1 MSNLVEYKGQHYN
14 NGLTNDERAYLE
26 ALNQTKVCEST
37 LPMFKSLIAKGI
49 VISGIKQLPSPEET
63 QMLYDTAQQYY
74 RFFTIAEIG
83 LAFQLN
89 AVGMAWKRVEHYGLM
104 SIQFLSDVLNA
115 YKIHKMQMNLDIDRK
130 KAKLSIGTTTQDDTP
145 VDFKAMFESDLK
157 RWKEGQRV
165 AVMLLAPS
173 MMRKFEELGA
183 IHPDCWSDDE
193 WKRFKFMSY
202 QNICNERQL
211 TNYQITNLKRKDKE
225 NFDIEVRQGIF
236 RLLYADIMDS
246 HILQERIKAKL

>member
-1 MSNLVEYKGQHYN
+1 
-14 NGLTNDERAYLE
+14 
-26 ALNQTKVCEST
+26 
-37 LPMFKSLIAKGI
+37 
-49 VISGIKQLPSPEET
+49 
-63 QMLYDTAQQYY
+63 
-74 RFFTIAEIG
+74 
-83 LAFQLN
+83 
-89 AVGMAWKRVEHYGLM
+89 
-104 SIQFLSDVLNA
+104 
-115 YKIHKMQMNLDIDRK
+115 
-130 KAKLSIGTTTQDDTP
+130 
-145 VDFKAMFESDLK
+145 
-157 RWKEGQRV
+157 
-165 AVMLLAPS
+165 

-246 HILQERIKAKL
+246 HILQQRIKEKL

>member
-1 MSNLVEYKGQHYN
+1 
-14 NGLTNDERAYLE
+14 
-26 ALNQTKVCEST
+26 
-37 LPMFKSLIAKGI
+37 
-49 VISGIKQLPSPEET
+49 
-63 QMLYDTAQQYY
+63 
-74 RFFTIAEIG
+74 
-83 LAFQLN
+83 
-89 AVGMAWKRVEHYGLM
+89 
-104 SIQFLSDVLNA
+104 
-115 YKIHKMQMNLDIDRK
+115 
-130 KAKLSIGTTTQDDTP
+130 
-145 VDFKAMFESDLK
+145 
-157 RWKEGQRV
+157 
-165 AVMLLAPS
+165 LLAPA

-246 HILQERIKAKL
+246 HILQQRIKEKL